1 QQERRGGVGGRGE
14 RQRRAAA
21 AAQPGEVRGPGPPPP
36 GGAGQGNTAHKPAK
50 FLQSKTHLDDAIG
63 AVPDRVK
70 PVIES

>member
-1 QQERRGGVGGRGE
+1 MMGAPG
-14 RQRRAAA
+14 AA
-21 AAQPGEVRGPGPPPP
+21 

-50 FLQSKTHLDDAIG
+50 FLQSKVHLDDAIG